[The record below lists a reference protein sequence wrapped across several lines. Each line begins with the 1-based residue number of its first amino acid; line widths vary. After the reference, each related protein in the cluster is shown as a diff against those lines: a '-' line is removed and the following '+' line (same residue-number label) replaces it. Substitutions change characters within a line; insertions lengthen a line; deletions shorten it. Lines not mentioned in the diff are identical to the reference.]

1 MDELIRDRIGRHAS
15 LSDSAG
21 GSADGALGDEW
32 MRVAADPTLTE
43 DRALGLLKEAG
54 VSGDALE
61 ALPNNKQLMK
71 SRKVRL
77 ALVMHPKTPRHV
89 SVPALR
95 QLFTFDLMNVAL
107 APLVPADVKMV
118 AEDVLIFK
126 METISLG
133 ERLSLARRASG
144 RVAGVLLLDDEPR
157 IVRAA
162 LENGR
167 LTESLVA
174 KAVLRAHAPSHT
186 VTAICDHEK
195 WSLRRDVRVALLR
208 NEKTPMSRAVE
219 FAHGLPAALLQEILR
234 ESKLPVNVKE
244 YLLAEIGTR

>member
-1 MDELIRDRIGRHAS
+1 LSIARQSGVGASGAMASGKAERSSFWSCVNVGLIVTS
-15 LSDSAG
+15 C
-21 GSADGALGDEW
+21 
-32 MRVAADPTLTE
+32 
-43 DRALGLLKEAG
+43 
-54 VSGDALE
+54 
-61 ALPNNKQLMK
+61 
-71 SRKVRL
+71 
-77 ALVMHPKTPRHV
+77 PKTPRHV

-107 APLVPADVKMV
+107 APLVPADVKMA
-118 AEDVLIFK
+118 AEDVLILK

-133 ERLSLARRASG
+133 GRLSLARRASG

-208 NEKTPMSRAVE
+208 NEKTPVSRAVE